1 MLMPDGL
8 VADARNLAPAFSDSD
23 VHVLVCCMRRRGVQ
37 CLDALAN
44 APASAM
50 RALMRDASQKEVELL
65 ERAAQSAAAQEWKR
79 RRSLTPISQCSRS
92 HGRPLGITP
101 APGFSRCALP
111 RSRSPARRGCPVQ
124 RAIDMTFAFSR
135 APTVEC
141 GPRAAVAARGRW
153 QAIQPVPPPWWCEME
168 RARAILQPCAAS
180 LPSLRSGLRCWKYFC
195 LRVLNHAHVQLPPSA
210 DDVAAWSA
218 LFRCQGSFQNYLCHL
233 KVGCLLVGAD
243 TGVFSSALVSR
254 AKSAVRARRDFVPRE
269 KLFLQHDVVRRLVR
283 ASADAA
289 AARSYSMLYL
299 FAYCFLL
306 RTPSEALPVVTLADK
321 AQSHTFHSAVYCAD
335 EEITLY
341 LRRRKNRPGGSVLT
355 RRCWCAEHRDTCP
368 VHVLGAFF
376 KGQRPGEKAFHGITA
391 ALALQELRSML
402 HALGI
407 QNANSYRTHDLRRGH
422 AKDLQL
428 SNAPL
433 SVILRAGEWR
443 CTDPTIGC
451 ALRSARARLRSCAFL
466 AYLDEHELE
475 RDATVEVSNRPSPH
489 RNGGSMRHAQ
499 GTPCGI

>member
-1 MLMPDGL
+1 MQPPLVAVDRAIAGSARLAGRQGQARRAALMADGL
-8 VADARNLAPAFSDSD
+8 IADARDLTPAFSDSD
-23 VHVLVCCMRRRGVQ
+23 IHVLVSCLQQRGVQ
-37 CLDALAN
+37 CLGALAN
-44 APASAM
+44 APASTM
-50 RALMRDASQKEVELL
+50 RALMRDASAREVELL
-65 ERAAQSAAAQEWKR
+65 MRAAQSAAAREWRR
-79 RRSLTPISQCSRS
+79 RRSLTPTSQYARS
-92 HGRPLGITP
+92 HGSHQEVTP
-101 APGFSRCALP
+101 ASAFSSCAPP
-111 RSRSPARRGCPVQ
+111 RSRSPERRVCPVQ
-124 RAIDMTFAFSR
+124 RAIDMSFAFSR
-135 APTVEC
+135 APPVEY
-141 GPRAAVAARGRW
+141 GPRAAIAVCSRW
-153 QAIQPVPPPWWCEME
+153 QAIQPVPTTWWCEME

-210 DDVAAWSA
+210 NDVAAWSA
-218 LFRCQGSFQNYLCHL
+218 LFRCRGTFQNYLCYL

-283 ASADAA
+283 AAGGESSA
-289 AARSYSMLYL
+289 RGYSMLYL

-306 RTPSEALPVVTLADK
+306 RTPSEALPVVTLSDK
-321 AQSHTFHSAVYCAD
+321 SHAHAFHSAVYCAD

-355 RRCWCAEHRDTCP
+355 RRCWCAEYRDTCP

-376 KGQRPGEKAFHGITA
+376 KGKRPGEKVFHGVTA

-402 HALGI
+402 HELGI
-407 QNANSYRTHDLRRGH
+407 PNAPAYRTHDLRRGH

-443 CTDPTIGC
+443 HPGITYSC
-451 ALRSARARLRSCAFL
+451 APRSARATQVVRVPRLPGR
-466 AYLDEHELE
+466 
-475 RDATVEVSNRPSPH
+475 T
-489 RNGGSMRHAQ
+489 
-499 GTPCGI
+499 